1 MSLANRD
8 WDYITVGGGSAGS
21 TLACQAASRVL
32 LQACRMTAEAIA
44 SGPGR
49 RHGAQLYA
57 PAGKMDVAGWLAFFR
72 ETAALNWHPASTCR
86 MGPAP
91 EDGAVVDATLAVH
104 GLRGLSIADASI
116 MPNVTSGNTNIP
128 VIAIAERAAGFIAAR
143 HG

>member
-1 MSLANRD
+1 
-8 WDYITVGGGSAGS
+8 
-21 TLACQAASRVL
+21 
-32 LQACRMTAEAIA
+32 
-44 SGPGR
+44 
-49 RHGAQLYA
+49 
-57 PAGKMDVAGWLAFFR
+57 
-72 ETAALNWHPASTCR
+72 

-104 GLRGLSIADASI
+104 GLPGLSIADASI